1 MAVSFGRPR
10 RGLTPGGWTVA
21 LAGVAG
27 AVTAAVVGIELGRV
41 WRRGPTPMPQET
53 DDLLGAAGEVVAE
66 TATVARAGYQEVS
79 TRENALF
86 NLLTSFVTSFL
97 LARLIAHRLR
107 TRQQVGPFRNMK
119 VGRRHIHHFVPGIGL
134 AFVSGTVAIVT
145 RDEGLESK
153 LAVPFGIGM
162 GLTLDESALL
172 LELDDVYWSEEGI
185 LGVQVTLAVTAMLG
199 ALTLGLRFLRR
210 GEQVVLEGA
219 ALESVHGGAQGQ
231 STVRRP
237 QSTDPRS

>member
-1 MAVSFGRPR
+1 VSLRRPP
-10 RGLTPGGWTVA
+10 RGLTPGGWTLA
-21 LAGVAG
+21 LAAVAT
-27 AVTAAVVGIELGRV
+27 ATTAAVVAFEVARV
-41 WRRGPTPMPQET
+41 WRRGPTPLPQET

-79 TRENALF
+79 KRENALF
-86 NLLTSFVTSFL
+86 NLLTAYVTSFL
-97 LARLIAHRLR
+97 LARLVAHRLR
-107 TRQQVGPFRNMK
+107 TRRQVGPFRNVK
-119 VGRRHIHHFVPGIGL
+119 VGRRHIHHFVPGIAL

-145 RDEGLESK
+145 RDESLEPK

-185 LGVQVTLAVTAMLG
+185 LGVQLTLAVTAMLG

-210 GEQVVLEGA
+210 GEQVVLEG
-219 ALESVHGGAQGQ
+219 
-231 STVRRP
+231 
-237 QSTDPRS
+237 PR